1 MYTLT
6 LFVALTV
13 KTKDAMLTLTAKTET
28 SNIYKININK
38 QMLTAEQKL
47 PQNVSEHRLDPK
59 NSVIQLWVI
68 DEKPYFKV
76 LTMNKNFCIY
86 N

>member
-1 MYTLT
+1 VYTLT

-59 NSVIQLWVI
+59 NSVIQL
-68 DEKPYFKV
+68 
-76 LTMNKNFCIY
+76 
-86 N
+86 